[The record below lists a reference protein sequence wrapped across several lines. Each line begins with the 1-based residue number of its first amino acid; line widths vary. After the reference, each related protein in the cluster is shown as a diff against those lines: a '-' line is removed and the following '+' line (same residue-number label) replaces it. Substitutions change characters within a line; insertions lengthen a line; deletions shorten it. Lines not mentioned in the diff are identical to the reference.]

1 MGGMIY
7 ITSTQ
12 GRGPWWNLVVTGQS
26 VRWSLISLI
35 TLPGLINH
43 SDHSDNSSFSSWS
56 DLIVDHVLAKH
67 GSEAASGRK
76 YKHRVLS

>member
-7 ITSTQ
+7 ITTTQ

-43 SDHSDNSSFSSWS
+43 SDHSDNSSLGDEAA
-56 DLIVDHVLAKH
+56 DLIADNVLAKH
-67 GSEAASGRK
+67 SGEEQPE
-76 YKHRVLS
+76 V